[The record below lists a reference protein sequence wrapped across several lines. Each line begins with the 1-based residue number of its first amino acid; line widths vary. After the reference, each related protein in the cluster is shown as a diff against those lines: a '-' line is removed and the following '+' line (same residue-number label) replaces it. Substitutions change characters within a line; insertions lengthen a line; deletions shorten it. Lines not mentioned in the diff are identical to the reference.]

1 MSHRIASL
9 LLLAIGAIYVGLAT
23 QIQPTPFSD
32 PLGPRWV
39 PVFFGVFLMST
50 AVAMFA
56 QPRTPVA
63 WPPPGTLVR
72 LALTLVGFVAYGLLL
87 NPLGFVVATA
97 FAFTL
102 FALQFGGT
110 PRNAALAGVIFA
122 VAAYLLFSTAL
133 DLYLPTGAWLEGW
146 L

>member
-9 LLLAIGAIYVGLAT
+9 LLLALGAIYVGLAT

-39 PVFFGVFLMST
+39 PVFFGLFLMGA
-50 AVAMFA
+50 AVAMFV
-56 QPRTPVA
+56 QPRADVA
-63 WPPPGTLVR
+63 WPPRGTLFR
-72 LALTLVGFVAYGLLL
+72 LALTLVGFVAYALLL

-97 FAFTL
+97 LAFTL
-102 FALQFGGT
+102 FAVQFGGT
-110 PRNAALAGVIFA
+110 PRNAALAGVVFA

-146 L
+146 G